1 MFNDLFNFEKQ
12 RTGKE
17 ALGFYIAYF
26 LLIAISGGVIG
37 LVLGVVLGL
46 STDLVEWLAAVIICP
61 LLSFQILSKKNLKRN
76 ILYIWLCIF
85 SGIGALWL
93 GELLGLIPVAYLTTI
108 PKIHFIDAGRAILVT
123 RNESSPINFSSP

>member
-37 LVLGVVLGL
+37 LVFGVVLGL
-46 STDLVEWLAAVIICP
+46 SPDLVGWLVAVIFCP
-61 LLSFQILSKKNLKRN
+61 WLSYQIISKKNLKGN
-76 ILYIWLCIF
+76 ILYIVLCIS
-85 SGIGALWL
+85 SGIGALWM
-93 GELLGLIPVAYLTTI
+93 GALLGLIPVAYLTTI
-108 PKIHFIDAGRAILVT
+108 PKVHLIDQGRGYSG
-123 RNESSPINFSSP
+123 N